1 MSSRFR
7 GRLGLAWLLGCVALL
22 APSVAEA
29 QEKSQFLVSDPVDFD
44 FTPLV
49 HSEIA
54 QASAGGQPSGTD
66 NQPVT
71 VTPGESVAAEE
82 GSLAK
87 AAQNPLAS
95 MISLPFQNNTN
106 TNVGP
111 LDGTQNILNIQPV
124 WPIDWNDNWNL
135 ITRTIVPVVSQPAMS
150 AAGSR
155 KSGLGDITFTGFF
168 APKET
173 EKWIWGAGAAVLL
186 PTGGDGLTAD
196 KWGLGPS
203 IVALSMDGPWVYG
216 GLVSNVWSV
225 AGSGA
230 SDINLLTLQPFINYN
245 LPGGRY
251 FTSSPVISAN
261 WEAASE
267 EQWTVPLG
275 LGYGKIFKLGNT
287 PVNGQISLYRNVKR
301 PTNGAEW
308 QLRAQ
313 LQFMFP
319 R

>member
-1 MSSRFR
+1 MADAGTTCRQRIIFIEKPINLDAKAMNILR
-7 GRLGLAWLLGCVALL
+7 QIRNAIYFLGVVLAL
-22 APSVAEA
+22 AMPRVW
-29 QEKSQFLVSDPVDFD
+29 
-44 FTPLV
+44 
-49 HSEIA
+49 
-54 QASAGGQPSGTD
+54 
-66 NQPVT
+66 
-71 VTPGESVAAEE
+71 AEE
-82 GSLAK
+82 SGAADLAK

-106 TNVGP
+106 TNFGP

-124 WPIDWNDNWNL
+124 WPIDWNDNWNF
-135 ITRTIVPVVSQPAMS
+135 ITRTIIPVVSQPAMS
-150 AAGSR
+150 ASGSR

-173 EKWIWGAGAAVLL
+173 EKWIWGAGPVVLL
-186 PTGGDGLTAD
+186 PTGDDGLTAD

-225 AGSGA
+225 SGSGA
-230 SDINLLTLQPFINYN
+230 GDINLLTLQPFINYN

-251 FTSSPVISAN
+251 FTSSPVVNAN
-261 WEAASE
+261 WEAASG

-287 PVNGQISLYRNVKR
+287 PVNGQISLYHNVKR
-301 PTNGAEW
+301 RTDDAEW
-308 QLRAQ
+308 QLRVQ